1 MPSVAIVYFS
11 AQGHTH
17 QLAEAVAEGA
27 RSVPG
32 TIVELVRIVGE
43 DIIAGRWKNPAALAK
58 LQDADAI
65 VFGTPTYMGGPS
77 AQLKA
82 FLDAASEVWFKLGW
96 KDKIAAAFTHSLGL
110 SGDKLNTLQALWVNA
125 MQHGMVWVGLG
136 TPVEG
141 TGLDKVNRI
150 SSASGP
156 MAQTDWGQELVNEGD
171 RKTATILG
179 QRVTET
185 TARWVKGK

>member
-1 MPSVAIVYFS
+1 
-11 AQGHTH
+11 
-17 QLAEAVAEGA
+17 
-27 RSVPG
+27 
-32 TIVELVRIVGE
+32 
-43 DIIAGRWKNPAALAK
+43 
-58 LQDADAI
+58 
-65 VFGTPTYMGGPS
+65 
-77 AQLKA
+77 
-82 FLDAASEVWFKLGW
+82 
-96 KDKIAAAFTHSLGL
+96 
-110 SGDKLNTLQALWVNA
+110 

-171 RKTATILG
+171 RKTATVLG
-179 QRVTET
+179 QRVAET